1 MSDEPPAA
9 EAAAPPEKSAL
20 ELEMEALLG
29 GAGDVLKGTTE
40 AQGEVR
46 RARRKSK
53 ELDEQLQ
60 QITSS
65 VEAWSALGAL
75 VVPCVAMQPTVGCHG
90 PGHHQRRKTPA
101 HRATPNAF
109 RPRTHVRITAPQA
122 GGEAAGGRKTT
133 RMRRCGRLLMPST
146 STRAANSTTRSSR
159 WPSGGWIRARPRQR
173 STR

>member
-1 MSDEPPAA
+1 MSDETPEA
-9 EAAAPPEKSAL
+9 EAAAPREKSAL

-65 VEAWSALGAL
+65 VEAWGALGAL

-90 PGHHQRRKTPA
+90 PGQHQRRKTQRTGPRPTRLGRA
-101 HRATPNAF
+101 PMIVSRHR
-109 RPRTHVRITAPQA
+109 R
-122 GGEAAGGRKTT
+122 
-133 RMRRCGRLLMPST
+133 
-146 STRAANSTTRSSR
+146 RAAKPPGVERLH
-159 WPSGGWIRARPRQR
+159 G
-173 STR
+173 